1 MLRVAPSEGKLVNED
16 ALEMWLKTEEIL
28 IDQRDKINALDID
41 DSEKAKMHL
50 VLPPAAAVGNVGP
63 PLDKGVYEMIIT
75 KQKGFRE
82 DQSLERRND
91 LKNRIF
97 KLGHICQIAHNNLQ
111 QPHGKY
117 DALEVLFRRLF
128 SNIKYSVADMM
139 RQLTDQDDLTEV

>member
-1 MLRVAPSEGKLVNED
+1 M
-16 ALEMWLKTEEIL
+16 
-28 IDQRDKINALDID
+28 DQRDKINALDVD
-41 DSEKAKMHL
+41 ESEKAKMNL
-50 VLPPAAAVGNVGP
+50 AMPPAAAAGNIGP
-63 PLDKGVYEMIIT
+63 PLDKGVYEMIIH

-117 DALEVLFRRLF
+117 DALEVHFRRLF
-128 SNIKYSVADMM
+128 NNIKYSVADMM
-139 RQLTDQDDLTEV
+139 GQLTDQADLTVV

>member
-1 MLRVAPSEGKLVNED
+1 
-16 ALEMWLKTEEIL
+16 
-28 IDQRDKINALDID
+28 
-41 DSEKAKMHL
+41 MHL
-50 VLPPAAAVGNVGP
+50 VIPPAGAAGNAGP

-82 DQSLERRND
+82 DQSLECRND

-117 DALEVLFRRLF
+117 DSLEVHFRRLF

-139 RQLTDQDDLTEV
+139 SQLTDQSDLTEV